1 MLNAQTNFALLYRR
15 FIDFSSKTDR
25 IMAQYKMIKFTGKR
39 GIFMGTKTISILN
52 VLSGILLIA
61 AGIYC
66 LCHQDV
72 AVMSVG
78 LMLGLFMFIAGIA
91 EIIVFA
97 ATKGVLPGSGWL
109 LLDGILTVIMS
120 LFLLF
125 NRWFTLL
132 SLPLLF
138 TLWLMFSG
146 ISKFVSAFDL
156 RSLGVKSWGWVLALG
171 IILTAAGFIC
181 MLDPWVSVAAIGIT
195 VGIVFLLEGISL
207 IAYTLFLSAAP
218 IKHRR

>member
-1 MLNAQTNFALLYRR
+1 
-15 FIDFSSKTDR
+15 
-25 IMAQYKMIKFTGKR
+25 MIKFTGKR

-61 AGIYC
+61 AGTYC

-78 LMLGLFMFIAGIA
+78 IMLGLFMFIAGIA

-156 RSLGVKSWGWVLALG
+156 CSLGVKSWGWVLALG